1 MNANDVLRYGH
12 LTVLATLD
20 LLPADQADT
29 PGVCGVWSAK
39 DVVAHLASYE
49 LVLVDLLQA
58 FVAGGQREFV
68 NPMDAAFNDE
78 QVAQRRQ
85 LSMAAA
91 RDEYERA
98 YGRVGELIRQIPV
111 EQRRQAGELPWYG
124 AEYDLEDY
132 LVYSFYG
139 HKREHSAQIA
149 AFCDT
154 LRPPQ

>member
-20 LLPADQADT
+20 LLPEDQAET

-39 DVVAHLASYE
+39 DVIAHLASYE
-49 LVLVDLLQA
+49 LALADLLEA
-58 FVAGGQREFV
+58 FVAGRQRAFV
-68 NPMDAAFNDE
+68 SPIDAAFNDE
-78 QVAQRRQ
+78 QVAQRRR
-85 LSMAAA
+85 LSLAEA

-98 YGRVGELIRQIPV
+98 YARVGELIRQVPA

-132 LVYSFYG
+132 LAYAFYG

-149 AFCDT
+149 VFCDR
-154 LRPPQ
+154 LRPSG

>member
-20 LLPADQADT
+20 LLPEGQAET

-49 LVLVDLLQA
+49 LALVDLLQA
-58 FVAGGQREFV
+58 FVAGSQRAYAS
-68 NPMDAAFNDE
+68 PIDAAFNDE
-78 QVAQRRQ
+78 QVARRRQ
-85 LSMAAA
+85 LSMAEA

-98 YGRVGELIRQIPV
+98 YGRVGELIRQLPD
-111 EQRRQAGELPWYG
+111 EQRRRAGELPWYG

-154 LRPPQ
+154 LARGG

>member
-20 LLPADQADT
+20 LLPAGHAED
-29 PGVCGVWSAK
+29 PGVCGVWSTK
-39 DVVAHLASYE
+39 DVLAHLASYE
-49 LVLVDLLQA
+49 LVLAELLES
-58 FVAGGQREFV
+58 FVAGRQQAFA
-68 NPMDAAFNDE
+68 NPIDAAFNDE
-78 QVAQRRQ
+78 QVAQRRH
-85 LSMAAA
+85 LSLAEA
-91 RDEYERA
+91 RDEYEQA
-98 YGRVGELIRQIPV
+98 YGRVSELIQQIPA
-111 EQRRQAGELPWYG
+111 EQRRRAGELPWYG

-154 LRPPQ
+154 IRPTR

>member
-12 LTVLATLD
+12 LTLLATLD
-20 LLPADQADT
+20 ALPAGQAEA

-49 LVLVDLLQA
+49 LLLAELLEA
-58 FVAGGQREFV
+58 FVAGRQQAFV
-68 NPMDAAFNDE
+68 SPMDAAFNDE
-78 QVAQRRQ
+78 QVARRRS
-85 LSMAAA
+85 LSLAEA

-98 YGRVGELIRQIPV
+98 YGRVSELIGQVPA

-132 LVYSFYG
+132 LVYAFYG

-149 AFCDT
+149 AFCDR
-154 LRPPQ
+154 LRPAG